1 MDCYSEAYFYTNK
14 KTTVRCTD
22 GLLTFSLYCL
32 FFKSLKINE
41 KGAGVRPFLH
51 KNGLNLIKNG

>member
-1 MDCYSEAYFYTNK
+1 MSMIKVWQQMDY
-14 KTTVRCTD
+14 
-22 GLLTFSLYCL
+22 GLLYCL